1 MSDTPTTQPKVF
13 ISYSWSTPP
22 YKELVLDIADRL
34 LKEDR
39 VEVIIDEYDLKGG
52 QDVVAFM
59 ERLRTDKTITH
70 VLVLSDAT
78 YAAKADSRKRGV
90 GTEAQIISADV
101 YNDIGQTR
109 IVPVLMERTA
119 EGEACLPTFLRTRM
133 YFDFSSQ
140 EAMHREW
147 EKLGRHLWGKPI
159 RAKPSL
165 GESPTYLTIE
175 TGGCFV
181 GLKRT
186 WSALRAAL
194 MEGKPSAAVLREE
207 LMDLFEIELI
217 EAVGGAQP
225 LQHADQ
231 DIMERWEECLRVQIE
246 ARDVLLDWALVEA
259 RINAE
264 NAVVRC
270 LIPLLERVHSI
281 PRVSNS
287 APTCPAFQDAMSV
300 LGYELALYTVACL
313 IEVDAP
319 SAMRNLFEHPFPH
332 RDQYRETQHTAL
344 SEFCHY
350 SKFMDA
356 WNSRQQQKWISPIA
370 QRVMERCSNSR
381 LNRDRLIEAEALIF
395 LVNVLNQSRWYPYTA
410 AYAERGTRFRW
421 FLKAKT
427 GKTPDRLAT
436 ATGRDDWQSVR
447 VEFGTRLQEITK
459 NSHWSVFEWGGGDYL
474 QRMSLEPDR

>member
-1 MSDTPTTQPKVF
+1 MSDAQATQPKVF
-13 ISYSWSTPP
+13 ISYSWSTPT
-22 YKELVLDIADRL
+22 YKEQVLDIADRL
-34 LKEDR
+34 IKDDR

-119 EGEACLPTFLRTRM
+119 EGEACLPTFLNTRM

-159 RAKPSL
+159 RTKPSL
-165 GESPTYLTIE
+165 GDSPKYLTAE

-186 WSALRAAL
+186 WLALRAGL
-194 MEGKPSAAVLREE
+194 MDGKPSVAVLREE
-207 LMDLFEIELI
+207 LMDLFETEMTQ
-217 EAVGGAQP
+217 ACGGAQQKP
-225 LQHADQ
+225 GSNTGT
-231 DIMERWEECLRVQIE
+231 MERWEECLRLQIE
-246 ARDVLLDWALVEA
+246 ARDVLLDWSLVEA

-264 NAVVRC
+264 HAVSRC
-270 LIPLLERVHSI
+270 LIPILERVNSV
-281 PRVSNS
+281 PRISET
-287 APTCPAFQDAMSV
+287 APACPAFQDAMAV
-300 LGYELALYTVACL
+300 MGYELALYAVACL

-319 SAMRNLFEHPFPH
+319 AAIRKLFEHPFPK
-332 RDQYRETQHTAL
+332 RDSYRETLHTTL
-344 SEFCHY
+344 SEFRHY
-350 SKFMDA
+350 SKFMDD
-356 WNSRQQQKWISPIA
+356 WNNRQKKKWISPIA
-370 QRVMERCSNSR
+370 QRFMERCTHQR
-381 LNRDRLIEAEALIF
+381 LTRDRLVEAEALLF
-395 LVNVLNQSRWYPYTA
+395 LVNVLNQLRWYPNTA
-410 AYAERGTRFRW
+410 VYASRGTRFPW

-427 GKTPDRLAT
+427 GKTPDRLAIV
-436 ATGRDDWQSVR
+436 TGRNNWQSVR
-447 VEFGTRLQEITK
+447 EEFGNRFQEATE

-474 QRMSLEPDR
+474 QRMSLEADR